1 MIQITEIISRS
12 EQGVTR
18 PFICR
23 ADDGDLYYMKGAGA
37 GRKALI
43 AEWIAGNLARH
54 LGLPVPPFA
63 LAEVPTALLRHSA
76 REDLADLGSAP
87 VFASRAVPF
96 AEELRFEHVRRIPRD
111 QQAWTLIFD
120 CWVLNGD
127 RTLSEDGGNPNVLWT
142 PGDGR
147 MHLIDHNLAFE
158 NDPLPTLKDG
168 HVFGDARSLW
178 DKAFRTTATGRM
190 RSAIRDA
197 PGWWDKLPEEWLEF
211 AGLSLGQVEEILW
224 RCDRAADILWA

>member
-1 MIQITEIISRS
+1 MIEIHEIISRS

-23 ADDGDLYYMKGAGA
+23 ANDGDLYYVKGAGA

-43 AEWIAGNLARH
+43 AEWVGGNLARH
-54 LGLPVPPFA
+54 LGLPVPPFS
-63 LAEVPTALLRHSA
+63 LAEVPAALLRHSV
-76 REDLADLGSAP
+76 RDDLAELGSAP
-87 VFASRAVPF
+87 VFASRAVAF
-96 AEELRFEHVRRIPRD
+96 AEELRFDHVRRIPAE

-142 PGDGR
+142 PGDAR

-158 NDPLPTLKDG
+158 DDPLSALKEG
-168 HVFGDARSLW
+168 HVFSTARSLW
-178 DKAFRTTATGRM
+178 NEAFRAAATERM
-190 RSAIRDA
+190 RSAIREV
-197 PGWWDKLPEEWLEF
+197 PRWWNELPEEWLEF
-211 AGLSLGQVEEILW
+211 AGISLGQVEEILW
-224 RCDRAADILWA
+224 RCDDDADILWA

>member
-1 MIQITEIISRS
+1 MLQIAEIISRS

-23 ADDGDLYYMKGAGA
+23 ADDGGLYYVKGAGA

-54 LGLPVPPFA
+54 VGLPVPPFA
-63 LAEVPTALLRHSA
+63 LAEVPAALLRHSA
-76 REDLADLGSAP
+76 REDLAEFGSAP
-87 VFASRAVPF
+87 VFASRAVLF
-96 AEELRFEHVRRIPRD
+96 AEELRFEHVRRIPGK
-111 QQAWTLIFD
+111 QQAWALIFD

-158 NDPLPTLKDG
+158 DESLPTLKGG
-168 HVFGDARSLW
+168 HVFCAARSVW
-178 DKAFRTTATGRM
+178 DNTFRTMADERM
-190 RSAIRDA
+190 RSAIHEV
-197 PGWWDKLPEEWLEF
+197 PGWWNEMPEEWLEL
-211 AGLSLGQVEEILW
+211 AGISLGQVEEILW
-224 RCDRAADILWA
+224 RCERAADILWA